1 MLNTFIESKVA
12 FSIIFFNRKIK
23 EKSRMLLLK
32 YFEFSDITKDG
43 NSFSLTF

>member
-12 FSIIFFNRKIK
+12 FSIIFLNRKIK

-32 YFEFSDITKDG
+32 YFELSDITKDG
-43 NSFSLTF
+43 NSFSLIF